1 MHDYD
6 SKHSSQAS
14 HTVTILIQAVGM
26 RVEADLW
33 GGQRY
38 GCTFLSD
45 RRANFY
51 LSLMYFVAEYVCLA
65 GADESLVIGVTWV
78 EIGKE
83 RNGL

>member
-1 MHDYD
+1 MITTLDL
-6 SKHSSQAS
+6 SSQAS

-65 GADESLVIGVTWV
+65 GADESLVIGVT
-78 EIGKE
+78 
-83 RNGL
+83 